1 MTNLPVHRLN
11 LFKKEHNKNTH
22 FFNRKRLENKCP
34 RYHFEDILFSMEI
47 AVILILGSN
56 NTLQYSFVLLPKCDT
71 CALHSKVL
79 RVFQDRN
86 CLPDKVI
93 SKRVISP

>member
-1 MTNLPVHRLN
+1 MTNLLVHRLN

-22 FFNRKRLENKCP
+22 FLIEKDLENKCP
-34 RYHFEDILFSMEI
+34 RYHFEDILFSMEF
-47 AVILILGSN
+47 ALILILWSN
-56 NTLQYSFVLLPKCDT
+56 NTIQYSFVVLPKCDT